1 MSTASR
7 PARSRVAHEL
17 KLRTVTVRAVTDL
30 TAHLRRVTLTGA
42 ALEDFASVGPT
53 DHIKLFLADP
63 STGLVHLPDGNG
75 GVTPPGGA
83 SVRRDMT
90 PRAFRPDSAS
100 GGPELDLDNVVLV
113 IEDVPFTASAEDIR
127 ARIVQA
133 VQTKVAAILER
144 RGMQTSRAAAVQVFG
159 GVLG

>member
-1 MSTASR
+1 MSPQDGVSRRGFMKGIAGTAAAPGALGVMTVGTAGDASPEVSVAATVVRVSHSR
-7 PARSRVAHEL
+7 TRRQA
-17 KLRTVTVRAVTDL
+17 LRIGVRA
-30 TAHLRRVTLTGA
+30 
-42 ALEDFASVGPT
+42 S
-53 DHIKLFLADP
+53 IQ
-63 STGLVHLPDGNG
+63 
-75 GVTPPGGA
+75 
-83 SVRRDMT
+83 
-90 PRAFRPDSAS
+90 
-100 GGPELDLDNVVLV
+100 GPELDLDNVVLV